1 MIAEKVS
8 TMEYILYFC
17 TVKSNK
23 RHEVAAKMQRFL
35 CPNLIVNSSRKEWVN
50 SNVPKVSACLNL
62 TAPIAAFMFNV
73 KYKQV

>member
-1 MIAEKVS
+1 MVA
-8 TMEYILYFC
+8 TMGISFYIC

-35 CPNLIVNSSRKEWVN
+35 CTNLIVNSSRKEWVN